1 MDGKTKTECGKIVSE
16 NLPMSIQ
23 QSGRMVRT
31 WAVCYALFGKLPDSK
46 QGGHQKTSSLVNDED
61 FQKDCITWLRAQL
74 KNKHTPVAF
83 HKFISK
89 ELIPSKFSAGN
100 ASKISE

>member
-1 MDGKTKTECGKIVSE
+1 MRE
-16 NLPMSIQ
+16 NLPESIQ
-23 QSGRMVRT
+23 QCGGTVRT
-31 WAVCYALFGKLPDSK
+31 WAVCHTLFRKLSDSK
-46 QGGHQKTSSLVNDED
+46 QGKHQKTTSLILNDED
-61 FQKDCITWLRAQL
+61 FQKDCITWQRAQL
-74 KNKHTPVAF
+74 KNKQVPVAF